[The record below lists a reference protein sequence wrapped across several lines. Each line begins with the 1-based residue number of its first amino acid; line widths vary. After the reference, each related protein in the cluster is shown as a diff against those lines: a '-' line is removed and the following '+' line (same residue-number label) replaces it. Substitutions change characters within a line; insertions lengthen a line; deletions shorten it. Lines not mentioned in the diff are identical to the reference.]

1 MPERPNS
8 DRRRDSRG
16 DSRSDSRGDFR
27 TGGRSSTPRPA
38 SGTGRP
44 PGPRPSRPAGARD
57 DDRRGDSRGG
67 DRDRAPRRDFGDRPS
82 GDRDRAPRRDFGD
95 RPSADRAPRREFG
108 DRPGGD
114 RRPSSD
120 RPSGDRDRAPR
131 RYGSDSRGDSRGGD
145 RPTGD
150 RRPGADRG
158 PRREYGDRP
167 VRRDDSRGD
176 FRGGDRDR
184 APRREFGDR
193 PTGDRAPRRDFGDR
207 DRAPRRDFGDRPS
220 GDRGPRREYGDR
232 PVRRDDRSDSR
243 GGDRDRAPRRD
254 FGDRDRAP
262 RREFG
267 DRPARRDDSGSDSRG
282 GDRDRAPRRYGAGA
296 GRPSGPRRD
305 DSRDARNRDD
315 RRSGPRREDFAPR
328 GPKNEAERRREAVRS
343 RGGGEV
349 RKDRE
354 QTPVSR
360 EAETW
365 VDEGRVED
373 EVRDAAEGAV
383 RRALAPRR
391 TVSARPKDEDELDP
405 QTKADVAKVLEPVRA
420 NRLSGRLKAAQI
432 ALERERYSEAKRI
445 AKSLTKELSG
455 VAAVHEVIGLA
466 SYRMG
471 QWRDATAALEL
482 ARSIRLH
489 IEDMPVLADCYR
501 AQRRWSDVDAVWAEL
516 KELSPSPEVMA
527 EGRMVAAGSLSD
539 RGELKDAI
547 ELMLKVAAIPRRVH
561 EYHLK
566 QWYVLGDLYD
576 KAGNVQ
582 KAREFFQRVALHDKE
597 YADVSERLASL

>member
-27 TGGRSSTPRPA
+27 TGGRSSTPRPT

-57 DDRRGDSRGG
+57 DDRRGDSRGDSRGG
-67 DRDRAPRRDFGDRPS
+67 DR
-82 GDRDRAPRRDFGD
+82 
-95 RPSADRAPRREFG
+95 DRAPRREFG

-176 FRGGDRDR
+176 
-184 APRREFGDR
+184 
-193 PTGDRAPRRDFGDR
+193 
-207 DRAPRRDFGDRPS
+207 
-220 GDRGPRREYGDR
+220 
-232 PVRRDDRSDSR
+232 SR
-243 GGDRDRAPRRD
+243 G
-254 FGDRDRAP
+254 GDRDRAP

-305 DSRDARNRDD
+305 DSRDGG

>member
-27 TGGRSSTPRPA
+27 SGGRSSTPRPA

-67 DRDRAPRRDFGDRPS
+67 DRAPRRDYGDRPSGDRDRGPRRDFGDRPSGDRGPRREFGDRPTGDSRGGDRDRAPRRYGSDARRDSGDRPSGERGPRREYGDRPPRREYGDRPVRREDSRGDRPSADRRPSGDRGPRREYGDRPTGDRGPRREYGDRPVRRDDSRSDSRGGDRDRAPRRDFGDRPS
-82 GDRDRAPRRDFGD
+82 GDRDRAPRR
-95 RPSADRAPRREFG
+95 E
-108 DRPGGD
+108 
-114 RRPSSD
+114 
-120 RPSGDRDRAPR
+120 
-131 RYGSDSRGDSRGGD
+131 
-145 RPTGD
+145 
-150 RRPGADRG
+150 
-158 PRREYGDRP
+158 
-167 VRRDDSRGD
+167 
-176 FRGGDRDR
+176 
-184 APRREFGDR
+184 
-193 PTGDRAPRRDFGDR
+193 FGDR
-207 DRAPRRDFGDRPS
+207 DRAP
-220 GDRGPRREYGDR
+220 
-232 PVRRDDRSDSR
+232 
-243 GGDRDRAPRRD
+243 
-254 FGDRDRAP
+254 
-262 RREFG
+262 
-267 DRPARRDDSGSDSRG
+267 RRDDSGSDSRG

-305 DSRDARNRDD
+305 DSRDGG

-373 EVRDAAEGAV
+373 DVRDAAEGAV

-501 AQRRWSDVDAVWAEL
+501 AQRRWNDVDAVWAEL

-597 YADVSERLASL
+597 FADVSERLASL

>member
-44 PGPRPSRPAGARD
+44 PGPRPSRPTGARD
-57 DDRRGDSRGG
+57 DDRRNDSRSDSRG
-67 DRDRAPRRDFGDRPS
+67 
-82 GDRDRAPRRDFGD
+82 
-95 RPSADRAPRREFG
+95 
-108 DRPGGD
+108 
-114 RRPSSD
+114 
-120 RPSGDRDRAPR
+120 GDRDRAPR

-158 PRREYGDRP
+158 PRRE
-167 VRRDDSRGD
+167 
-176 FRGGDRDR
+176 F
-184 APRREFGDR
+184 
-193 PTGDRAPRRDFGDR
+193 
-207 DRAPRRDFGDRPS
+207 
-220 GDRGPRREYGDR
+220 GDR

-254 FGDRDRAP
+254 YGDRPSGDRDRAP

-267 DRPARRDDSGSDSRG
+267 DRPVRRDDRSDSRG

-305 DSRDARNRDD
+305 DSRDGG

-501 AQRRWSDVDAVWAEL
+501 AQRRWNDVDAVWAEL

-597 YADVSERLASL
+597 FADVSERLASL

>member
-27 TGGRSSTPRPA
+27 NGGRSSTPRPA

-95 RPSADRAPRREFG
+95 RPSADRGPRREFG

-176 FRGGDRDR
+176 SRGGDRDR

>member
-16 DSRSDSRGDFR
+16 DSRSDSRSDFR

-57 DDRRGDSRGG
+57 DDRRGDSRGDSRGG
-67 DRDRAPRRDFGDRPS
+67 DR
-82 GDRDRAPRRDFGD
+82 
-95 RPSADRAPRREFG
+95 DRAPRREFG

-176 FRGGDRDR
+176 SRGGDRDR

-305 DSRDARNRDD
+305 DSRDGG

>member
-57 DDRRGDSRGG
+57 DDRRGDSRGDSRGG

-95 RPSADRAPRREFG
+95 RPSGDRGPRREFG
-108 DRPGGD
+108 DRPSGD
-114 RRPSSD
+114 SRG
-120 RPSGDRDRAPR
+120 GDRDRAPR
-131 RYGSDSRGDSRGGD
+131 RYGSDARRDDSRGDRPSGDRGPRREYGDRPTGDRPPRREYGDRPVRRDDSRGDRPSGDRAPRRDFGGD

-176 FRGGDRDR
+176 SRGGDRDR
-184 APRREFGDR
+184 APRRE
-193 PTGDRAPRRDFGDR
+193 
-207 DRAPRRDFGDRPS
+207 
-220 GDRGPRREYGDR
+220 
-232 PVRRDDRSDSR
+232 
-243 GGDRDRAPRRD
+243 

-305 DSRDARNRDD
+305 DSRDGG

-365 VDEGRVED
+365 VDEGRIED
-373 EVRDAAEGAV
+373 DVRDAAEGAV

-501 AQRRWSDVDAVWAEL
+501 AQRRWNDVDAVWAEL

>member
-57 DDRRGDSRGG
+57 DDRRGDSRGDSRGG

-95 RPSADRAPRREFG
+95 RPSGDRGPRREFG
-108 DRPGGD
+108 DRPSGD
-114 RRPSSD
+114 SRG
-120 RPSGDRDRAPR
+120 GDRDRAPR
-131 RYGSDSRGDSRGGD
+131 RYGSDARRDDSRGDRRPGADRGPRREFGDRPSGDRGPRREYGDRPVRRDDSRGDRPSGDRAPRRDFGGD

-176 FRGGDRDR
+176 
-184 APRREFGDR
+184 
-193 PTGDRAPRRDFGDR
+193 
-207 DRAPRRDFGDRPS
+207 
-220 GDRGPRREYGDR
+220 
-232 PVRRDDRSDSR
+232 SR

-267 DRPARRDDSGSDSRG
+267 DRDRAPRRDDSGPDSRG

-305 DSRDARNRDD
+305 DSRDGG

-365 VDEGRVED
+365 VDEGRIED
-373 EVRDAAEGAV
+373 DVRDAAEGAV

-501 AQRRWSDVDAVWAEL
+501 AQRRWNDVDAVWAEL

-597 YADVSERLASL
+597 YADVSERLASY

>member
-57 DDRRGDSRGG
+57 DDRRSDSRGDSRGGDRDRGPRRDFGDRPSGDRGPRRDFGDRPSGDRGPRREFGDRPSGDSRGG
-67 DRDRAPRRDFGDRPS
+67 DRDRAPRR
-82 GDRDRAPRRDFGD
+82 
-95 RPSADRAPRREFG
+95 
-108 DRPGGD
+108 
-114 RRPSSD
+114 
-120 RPSGDRDRAPR
+120 
-131 RYGSDSRGDSRGGD
+131 YGSD
-145 RPTGD
+145 
-150 RRPGADRG
+150 A
-158 PRREYGDRP
+158 
-167 VRRDDSRGD
+167 RRDS
-176 FRGGDRDR
+176 
-184 APRREFGDR
+184 GDR

-207 DRAPRRDFGDRPS
+207 PS
-220 GDRGPRREYGDR
+220 GDRRPGGDRGPRREYGDRPTGDRAPRREYGDR

-254 FGDRDRAP
+254 YGDRPSGDRDRAP

-267 DRPARRDDSGSDSRG
+267 DRERAPRRDDSGSDSRG

-305 DSRDARNRDD
+305 DSRDGG

-373 EVRDAAEGAV
+373 DVRDAAEGAV

-501 AQRRWSDVDAVWAEL
+501 AQRRWNDVDAVWAEL

>member
-44 PGPRPSRPAGARD
+44 PGPRPSRPAGTRD
-57 DDRRGDSRGG
+57 DDRRGDSRGDSRGG

-82 GDRDRAPRRDFGD
+82 SDRDRAPRRDFGD
-95 RPSADRAPRREFG
+95 RPSGDRGPRREFG
-108 DRPGGD
+108 DRPSGD
-114 RRPSSD
+114 SRG
-120 RPSGDRDRAPR
+120 GDRDRAPR
-131 RYGSDSRGDSRGGD
+131 RYGSDARRDDSRGDRPSGDRGPRREYGD

-150 RRPGADRG
+150 RP

-176 FRGGDRDR
+176 
-184 APRREFGDR
+184 R
-193 PTGDRAPRRDFGDR
+193 PSGDRAPRRDFGDR

-232 PVRRDDRSDSR
+232 PVRRDDSRSDSRGDSR

-254 FGDRDRAP
+254 FGDRDRGP

-267 DRPARRDDSGSDSRG
+267 DRDRAPRRDDSGPDSRG

-305 DSRDARNRDD
+305 DSRDGG

-365 VDEGRVED
+365 VDEGRIED
-373 EVRDAAEGAV
+373 DVRDAAEGAV

-501 AQRRWSDVDAVWAEL
+501 AQRRWNDVDAVWAEL

>member
-44 PGPRPSRPAGARD
+44 PGPRPSRPTGARD
-57 DDRRGDSRGG
+57 DDRRSDSRSDSRGG
-67 DRDRAPRRDFGDRPS
+67 DRG
-82 GDRDRAPRRDFGD
+82 
-95 RPSADRAPRREFG
+95 
-108 DRPGGD
+108 
-114 RRPSSD
+114 
-120 RPSGDRDRAPR
+120 GDRDRAPR

-167 VRRDDSRGD
+167 VRRDD
-176 FRGGDRDR
+176 
-184 APRREFGDR
+184 
-193 PTGDRAPRRDFGDR
+193 
-207 DRAPRRDFGDRPS
+207 
-220 GDRGPRREYGDR
+220 
-232 PVRRDDRSDSR
+232 RSDSR

-254 FGDRDRAP
+254 YGDRPSGDRDRGP

-267 DRPARRDDSGSDSRG
+267 DRPVRRDDRSDSRG

-305 DSRDARNRDD
+305 DSRDGG

-501 AQRRWSDVDAVWAEL
+501 AQRRWNDVDAVWAEL

-597 YADVSERLASL
+597 FADVSERLASL

>member
-57 DDRRGDSRGG
+57 DDRRGDSRGDSRGG

-82 GDRDRAPRRDFGD
+82 GDRGRAPRRDFGD
-95 RPSADRAPRREFG
+95 RPSGDRGPRREFG
-108 DRPGGD
+108 DRPSGD
-114 RRPSSD
+114 SRG
-120 RPSGDRDRAPR
+120 GDRDRAPR
-131 RYGSDSRGDSRGGD
+131 RYGSDARRDDSRGDRRPGADRGPRREFGDRPSGDRGPRREYGDRPVRRDDSRGDRPSGDRAPRRDFGGD

-176 FRGGDRDR
+176 
-184 APRREFGDR
+184 
-193 PTGDRAPRRDFGDR
+193 
-207 DRAPRRDFGDRPS
+207 
-220 GDRGPRREYGDR
+220 
-232 PVRRDDRSDSR
+232 SR

-267 DRPARRDDSGSDSRG
+267 DRDRAPRRDDSGPDSRG

-305 DSRDARNRDD
+305 DSRDGG

-365 VDEGRVED
+365 VDEGRIED
-373 EVRDAAEGAV
+373 DVRDAAEGAV

>member
-57 DDRRGDSRGG
+57 DDRRGDSRGDSRGG

-95 RPSADRAPRREFG
+95 RPSGDRGPRREFG
-108 DRPGGD
+108 DRPSGD
-114 RRPSSD
+114 SRG
-120 RPSGDRDRAPR
+120 GDRDRAPR
-131 RYGSDSRGDSRGGD
+131 RYGSDARRDDSRGDRRPGADRGPRREFGDRPSGDRGPRREYGDRPVRRDDSRGDRPSGDRAPRRDFGGD

-176 FRGGDRDR
+176 
-184 APRREFGDR
+184 
-193 PTGDRAPRRDFGDR
+193 
-207 DRAPRRDFGDRPS
+207 
-220 GDRGPRREYGDR
+220 
-232 PVRRDDRSDSR
+232 SR

-267 DRPARRDDSGSDSRG
+267 DRDRAPRRDDSGPDSRG

-305 DSRDARNRDD
+305 DSRDGG

-365 VDEGRVED
+365 VDEGRIED
-373 EVRDAAEGAV
+373 DVRDAAEGAV

-597 YADVSERLASL
+597 FADVSERLASL

>member
-57 DDRRGDSRGG
+57 DDRRGDSRGDSRGG

-82 GDRDRAPRRDFGD
+82 GDRG
-95 RPSADRAPRREFG
+95 PRREFG
-108 DRPGGD
+108 DRPV
-114 RRPSSD
+114 RRDDS
-120 RPSGDRDRAPR
+120 RGGDRDRAPR
-131 RYGSDSRGDSRGGD
+131 RYGSDARRDDSRGDRRPGADRGPRREFGDRPSGDRGPRREYGDRPVRRDDSRGDRPSGDRAPRRDFGGD

-176 FRGGDRDR
+176 
-184 APRREFGDR
+184 
-193 PTGDRAPRRDFGDR
+193 
-207 DRAPRRDFGDRPS
+207 
-220 GDRGPRREYGDR
+220 
-232 PVRRDDRSDSR
+232 SR

-267 DRPARRDDSGSDSRG
+267 DRDRAPRRDDSGPDSRG

-305 DSRDARNRDD
+305 DSRDGG

-365 VDEGRVED
+365 VDEGRIED
-373 EVRDAAEGAV
+373 DVRDAAEGAV

-501 AQRRWSDVDAVWAEL
+501 AQRRWNDVDAVWAEL

>member
-57 DDRRGDSRGG
+57 DDRRGDSRGDSRGG
-67 DRDRAPRRDFGDRPS
+67 DR
-82 GDRDRAPRRDFGD
+82 
-95 RPSADRAPRREFG
+95 DRAPRREFG

-176 FRGGDRDR
+176 
-184 APRREFGDR
+184 
-193 PTGDRAPRRDFGDR
+193 
-207 DRAPRRDFGDRPS
+207 
-220 GDRGPRREYGDR
+220 
-232 PVRRDDRSDSR
+232 SR
-243 GGDRDRAPRRD
+243 G
-254 FGDRDRAP
+254 GDRDRAP

-305 DSRDARNRDD
+305 DSRDGG

>member
-57 DDRRGDSRGG
+57 DDRRGDSRGDSRGG

-95 RPSADRAPRREFG
+95 RPSGDRGPRREFG
-108 DRPGGD
+108 DRPSGD
-114 RRPSSD
+114 SRG
-120 RPSGDRDRAPR
+120 GDRDRAPR
-131 RYGSDSRGDSRGGD
+131 RYGSDARRDDSRGDRPSGDRGPRREFGDRPSGDRGPRREYGDRPVRRDDSRGDRPSGDRAPRRDFGGD

-176 FRGGDRDR
+176 
-184 APRREFGDR
+184 
-193 PTGDRAPRRDFGDR
+193 
-207 DRAPRRDFGDRPS
+207 
-220 GDRGPRREYGDR
+220 
-232 PVRRDDRSDSR
+232 SR

-267 DRPARRDDSGSDSRG
+267 DRDRAPRRDDSGPDSRG

-305 DSRDARNRDD
+305 DSRDGG

-365 VDEGRVED
+365 VDEGRIED
-373 EVRDAAEGAV
+373 DVRDAAEGAV

>member
-57 DDRRGDSRGG
+57 DDRRGDSRGDSRGG

-82 GDRDRAPRRDFGD
+82 GDRGRAPRRDFGD
-95 RPSADRAPRREFG
+95 RPSGDRGPRREFG
-108 DRPGGD
+108 DRPSGD
-114 RRPSSD
+114 SRG
-120 RPSGDRDRAPR
+120 GDRDRAPR
-131 RYGSDSRGDSRGGD
+131 RYGSDARRDDSRGDRPSGDRGPRREFGDRPSGDRGPRREYGDRPVRRDDSRGDRPSGDRAPRRDFGGD
-145 RPTGD
+145 RPAGD

-176 FRGGDRDR
+176 SRGGDR
-184 APRREFGDR
+184 
-193 PTGDRAPRRDFGDR
+193 DRAPRRDFGDR
-207 DRAPRRDFGDRPS
+207 DRAPRR
-220 GDRGPRREYGDR
+220 E
-232 PVRRDDRSDSR
+232 
-243 GGDRDRAPRRD
+243 

-305 DSRDARNRDD
+305 DSRDGG

-365 VDEGRVED
+365 VDEGRIED
-373 EVRDAAEGAV
+373 DVRDAAEGAV

>member
-67 DRDRAPRRDFGDRPS
+67 DR
-82 GDRDRAPRRDFGD
+82 
-95 RPSADRAPRREFG
+95 DRAPRREFG

-176 FRGGDRDR
+176 
-184 APRREFGDR
+184 
-193 PTGDRAPRRDFGDR
+193 
-207 DRAPRRDFGDRPS
+207 
-220 GDRGPRREYGDR
+220 
-232 PVRRDDRSDSR
+232 
-243 GGDRDRAPRRD
+243 
-254 FGDRDRAP
+254 
-262 RREFG
+262 
-267 DRPARRDDSGSDSRG
+267 SRG

-305 DSRDARNRDD
+305 DSRDGG

-365 VDEGRVED
+365 VDEGRIED

-501 AQRRWSDVDAVWAEL
+501 AQRRWNDVDAVWAEL

>member
-27 TGGRSSTPRPA
+27 NGGRSSTPRPA

>member
-1 MPERPNS
+1 M
-8 DRRRDSRG
+8 
-16 DSRSDSRGDFR
+16 
-27 TGGRSSTPRPA
+27 
-38 SGTGRP
+38 
-44 PGPRPSRPAGARD
+44 
-57 DDRRGDSRGG
+57 
-67 DRDRAPRRDFGDRPS
+67 
-82 GDRDRAPRRDFGD
+82 
-95 RPSADRAPRREFG
+95 
-108 DRPGGD
+108 
-114 RRPSSD
+114 
-120 RPSGDRDRAPR
+120 
-131 RYGSDSRGDSRGGD
+131 
-145 RPTGD
+145 
-150 RRPGADRG
+150 
-158 PRREYGDRP
+158 
-167 VRRDDSRGD
+167 
-176 FRGGDRDR
+176 
-184 APRREFGDR
+184 
-193 PTGDRAPRRDFGDR
+193 
-207 DRAPRRDFGDRPS
+207 
-220 GDRGPRREYGDR
+220 
-232 PVRRDDRSDSR
+232 
-243 GGDRDRAPRRD
+243 
-254 FGDRDRAP
+254 
-262 RREFG
+262 
-267 DRPARRDDSGSDSRG
+267 
-282 GDRDRAPRRYGAGA
+282 
-296 GRPSGPRRD
+296 
-305 DSRDARNRDD
+305 
-315 RRSGPRREDFAPR
+315 
-328 GPKNEAERRREAVRS
+328 RS

-365 VDEGRVED
+365 VDEGRIED
-373 EVRDAAEGAV
+373 DVRDAAEGAV

-420 NRLSGRLKAAQI
+420 NRFSGRLKAAQI

-501 AQRRWSDVDAVWAEL
+501 AQRRWNDVDAVWAEL

>member
-57 DDRRGDSRGG
+57 DDRRGDSRGDSRGG

-95 RPSADRAPRREFG
+95 RPSGDRGPRREFG
-108 DRPGGD
+108 DRPSGD
-114 RRPSSD
+114 SRG
-120 RPSGDRDRAPR
+120 GDRDRAPR
-131 RYGSDSRGDSRGGD
+131 RYGSDARRDDSR
-145 RPTGD
+145 GD

-158 PRREYGDRP
+158 PRRE
-167 VRRDDSRGD
+167 
-176 FRGGDRDR
+176 
-184 APRREFGDR
+184 
-193 PTGDRAPRRDFGDR
+193 
-207 DRAPRRDFGDRPS
+207 FGDRPS

-232 PVRRDDRSDSR
+232 PVRRDDSRGDRPSGDRAPRRDFGGDRPTGDRRPGTDRGPRREYGDRPVRRDDSRGDSR

-267 DRPARRDDSGSDSRG
+267 DRDRAPRRDDSGPDSRG

-305 DSRDARNRDD
+305 DSRDGG

-365 VDEGRVED
+365 VDEGRIED
-373 EVRDAAEGAV
+373 DVRDAAEGAV

>member
-57 DDRRGDSRGG
+57 DDRRGDSRGDSRG
-67 DRDRAPRRDFGDRPS
+67 
-82 GDRDRAPRRDFGD
+82 
-95 RPSADRAPRREFG
+95 
-108 DRPGGD
+108 
-114 RRPSSD
+114 
-120 RPSGDRDRAPR
+120 GDRDRAPR
-131 RYGSDSRGDSRGGD
+131 RYGSDARRDDSRGDRPSGDRGPRREFGDRPNADRGPRREYGD

-150 RRPGADRG
+150 RGPRREYGDRPSGDRRPSADRGPRREYGDRPTGDRG

-167 VRRDDSRGD
+167 VRRDDSRG
-176 FRGGDRDR
+176 
-184 APRREFGDR
+184 
-193 PTGDRAPRRDFGDR
+193 
-207 DRAPRRDFGDRPS
+207 
-220 GDRGPRREYGDR
+220 
-232 PVRRDDRSDSR
+232 DSR

-305 DSRDARNRDD
+305 DSRDARNGDG

-373 EVRDAAEGAV
+373 DVRDAAEGAV

-501 AQRRWSDVDAVWAEL
+501 AQRRWNDVDAVWAEL

-597 YADVSERLASL
+597 FADVSERLASL

>member
-8 DRRRDSRG
+8 DRHRDPRG

-38 SGTGRP
+38 SGSGRP

-57 DDRRGDSRGG
+57 NDRR
-67 DRDRAPRRDFGDRPS
+67 
-82 GDRDRAPRRDFGD
+82 
-95 RPSADRAPRREFG
+95 
-108 DRPGGD
+108 
-114 RRPSSD
+114 
-120 RPSGDRDRAPR
+120 
-131 RYGSDSRGDSRGGD
+131 SDSRAES
-145 RPTGD
+145 
-150 RRPGADRG
+150 
-158 PRREYGDRP
+158 
-167 VRRDDSRGD
+167 
-176 FRGGDRDR
+176 RGGDRDR

-193 PTGDRAPRRDFGDR
+193 PSGDRG
-207 DRAPRRDFGDRPS
+207 PRRDFGDRPS
-220 GDRGPRREYGDR
+220 GDRGPRREFGDR
-232 PVRRDDRSDSR
+232 PSGDSP
-243 GGDRDRAPRRD
+243 GGDRDRAPRRYGSDARRDSGDRPGGDRGPRREYGDRPTGDRPPRRD
-254 FGDRDRAP
+254 FGDRPSADRGP
-262 RREFG
+262 RREYGDRPTGDRGPRRDFGDRPSGDRRPSADRGPRREYGDRPTGDRGPRREYG

-305 DSRDARNRDD
+305 DSRDARNRDG

-328 GPKNEAERRREAVRS
+328 GPKNEAERRREAVRL

-365 VDEGRVED
+365 VDEGRIED
-373 EVRDAAEGAV
+373 DVRDAAEGAV

-501 AQRRWSDVDAVWAEL
+501 AQRRWNDVDAVWAEL

-597 YADVSERLASL
+597 FADVSERLASL

>member
-57 DDRRGDSRGG
+57 DDRRGDSRGDSRGG

-95 RPSADRAPRREFG
+95 RPSGDRGPRREFG
-108 DRPGGD
+108 DRPSGD
-114 RRPSSD
+114 SRG
-120 RPSGDRDRAPR
+120 GDRDRAPR
-131 RYGSDSRGDSRGGD
+131 RYGSDARRDDSRGDRPSGDRGPRREYGDRPTGDRPPRREYGDRPVRRDDSRGDRPSGDRAPRRDFGGD

-167 VRRDDSRGD
+167 VRRDDSRSD
-176 FRGGDRDR
+176 SRG
-184 APRREFGDR
+184 
-193 PTGDRAPRRDFGDR
+193 
-207 DRAPRRDFGDRPS
+207 
-220 GDRGPRREYGDR
+220 
-232 PVRRDDRSDSR
+232 DSR

-267 DRPARRDDSGSDSRG
+267 DRDRAPRRDDSGPDSRG

-305 DSRDARNRDD
+305 DSRDGG

-365 VDEGRVED
+365 VDEGRIED
-373 EVRDAAEGAV
+373 DVRDAAEGAV

-482 ARSIRLH
+482 ARSIRLN

-501 AQRRWSDVDAVWAEL
+501 AQRRWNDVDAVWAEL

>member
-1 MPERPNS
+1 MSITISAADVNKLRLQTGAGMMDCKKALTESN
-8 DRRRDSRG
+8 
-16 DSRSDSRGDFR
+16 GDFEAAVDYLR
-27 TGGRSSTPRPA
+27 KKGAKVAA
-38 SGTGRP
+38 SRQ
-44 PGPRPSRPAGARD
+44 D
-57 DDRRGDSRGG
+57 
-67 DRDRAPRRDFGDRPS
+67 
-82 GDRDRAPRRDFGD
+82 
-95 RPSADRAPRREFG
+95 
-108 DRPGGD
+108 
-114 RRPSSD
+114 
-120 RPSGDRDRAPR
+120 
-131 RYGSDSRGDSRGGD
+131 
-145 RPTGD
+145 
-150 RRPGADRG
+150 
-158 PRREYGDRP
+158 
-167 VRRDDSRGD
+167 
-176 FRGGDRDR
+176 
-184 APRREFGDR
+184 
-193 PTGDRAPRRDFGDR
+193 
-207 DRAPRRDFGDRPS
+207 
-220 GDRGPRREYGDR
+220 
-232 PVRRDDRSDSR
+232 
-243 GGDRDRAPRRD
+243 
-254 FGDRDRAP
+254 
-262 RREFG
+262 
-267 DRPARRDDSGSDSRG
+267 
-282 GDRDRAPRRYGAGA
+282 
-296 GRPSGPRRD
+296 
-305 DSRDARNRDD
+305 
-315 RRSGPRREDFAPR
+315 
-328 GPKNEAERRREAVRS
+328 
-343 RGGGEV
+343 
-349 RKDRE
+349 
-354 QTPVSR
+354 
-360 EAETW
+360 
-365 VDEGRVED
+365 
-373 EVRDAAEGAV
+373 RDAAEGAV

-597 YADVSERLASL
+597 FADVSERLASL

>member
-57 DDRRGDSRGG
+57 DDRRGDSRGDSRGG
-67 DRDRAPRRDFGDRPS
+67 DR
-82 GDRDRAPRRDFGD
+82 
-95 RPSADRAPRREFG
+95 DRAPRREFG

-176 FRGGDRDR
+176 SRGGDRDR
-184 APRREFGDR
+184 APRRDFGDR

-207 DRAPRRDFGDRPS
+207 PS
-220 GDRGPRREYGDR
+220 ADRGPRREYGDR
-232 PVRRDDRSDSR
+232 PVRRDDSR
-243 GGDRDRAPRRD
+243 G
-254 FGDRDRAP
+254 
-262 RREFG
+262 
-267 DRPARRDDSGSDSRG
+267 DSRG

-305 DSRDARNRDD
+305 DSRDGG

-365 VDEGRVED
+365 VDEGRIED

-501 AQRRWSDVDAVWAEL
+501 AQRRWNDVDAVWAEL

>member
-57 DDRRGDSRGG
+57 DDRRGDSRGDSRGG
-67 DRDRAPRRDFGDRPS
+67 DRDRAPRRDFGDRPG
-82 GDRDRAPRRDFGD
+82 GDRG
-95 RPSADRAPRREFG
+95 PRREFG
-108 DRPGGD
+108 DRPVRRDDSRGD
-114 RRPSSD
+114 SRG
-120 RPSGDRDRAPR
+120 GDRDRAPR
-131 RYGSDSRGDSRGGD
+131 RYGSDARRDDSRGDRPSGDRGPRRDFGDRPGGDRGPRREYGDRPVRRDDSRGDRPSGDRAPRRDFGGD

-176 FRGGDRDR
+176 SRGGDRDR
-184 APRREFGDR
+184 APRRE
-193 PTGDRAPRRDFGDR
+193 
-207 DRAPRRDFGDRPS
+207 
-220 GDRGPRREYGDR
+220 
-232 PVRRDDRSDSR
+232 
-243 GGDRDRAPRRD
+243 

-305 DSRDARNRDD
+305 DSRDGG

-365 VDEGRVED
+365 VDEGRIED
-373 EVRDAAEGAV
+373 DVRDAAEGAV

-501 AQRRWSDVDAVWAEL
+501 AQRRWNDVDAVWAEL

-597 YADVSERLASL
+597 FADVSERLASL

>member
-57 DDRRGDSRGG
+57 DDRRGDSRGDSRGG

-95 RPSADRAPRREFG
+95 RPSGDRGPRREFG
-108 DRPGGD
+108 DRPSGD
-114 RRPSSD
+114 SRG
-120 RPSGDRDRAPR
+120 GDRDRAPR
-131 RYGSDSRGDSRGGD
+131 RYGSDARRDDSRGDRPSGDRGPRREFGDRPSGDRGPRREYGDRPVRRDDSRGDRPSGDRAPRRDFGGD

-176 FRGGDRDR
+176 SRGGDRDR

-193 PTGDRAPRRDFGDR
+193 DRAPRRD
-207 DRAPRRDFGDRPS
+207 
-220 GDRGPRREYGDR
+220 
-232 PVRRDDRSDSR
+232 
-243 GGDRDRAPRRD
+243 
-254 FGDRDRAP
+254 
-262 RREFG
+262 
-267 DRPARRDDSGSDSRG
+267 DSGPDSRG

-305 DSRDARNRDD
+305 DSRDGG

-365 VDEGRVED
+365 VDEGRIED
-373 EVRDAAEGAV
+373 DVRDAAEGAV

>member
-57 DDRRGDSRGG
+57 DDRRGDSRGDSRGG

-82 GDRDRAPRRDFGD
+82 GDRG
-95 RPSADRAPRREFG
+95 PRREFG
-108 DRPGGD
+108 DRPSGD
-114 RRPSSD
+114 SRG
-120 RPSGDRDRAPR
+120 GDRDRAPR
-131 RYGSDSRGDSRGGD
+131 RYGSDARRDDSRGDRRPGADRGPRREFGDRPSGDRGPRREYGDRPVRRDDSRGDRPSGDRAPRRDFGGD

-176 FRGGDRDR
+176 SRGGDRDR

-193 PTGDRAPRRDFGDR
+193 DRAPRRD
-207 DRAPRRDFGDRPS
+207 
-220 GDRGPRREYGDR
+220 
-232 PVRRDDRSDSR
+232 
-243 GGDRDRAPRRD
+243 
-254 FGDRDRAP
+254 
-262 RREFG
+262 
-267 DRPARRDDSGSDSRG
+267 DSGPDSRG

-305 DSRDARNRDD
+305 DSRDGG

-365 VDEGRVED
+365 VDEGRIED
-373 EVRDAAEGAV
+373 DVRDAAEGAV

>member
-57 DDRRGDSRGG
+57 DDRRGDSRGDSRGG

-95 RPSADRAPRREFG
+95 RPSGDRGPRREFG
-108 DRPGGD
+108 DRPVRRDDSRGD
-114 RRPSSD
+114 SRG
-120 RPSGDRDRAPR
+120 GDRDRAPR
-131 RYGSDSRGDSRGGD
+131 RYGSDARRDDSRGDRPSGDRGPRREFGDRPSGDRGPRREYGDRPVRRDDSRGDRPSGARAPRRDFGGD
-145 RPTGD
+145 RPSGD

-167 VRRDDSRGD
+167 VRRDDSRG
-176 FRGGDRDR
+176 
-184 APRREFGDR
+184 
-193 PTGDRAPRRDFGDR
+193 
-207 DRAPRRDFGDRPS
+207 
-220 GDRGPRREYGDR
+220 
-232 PVRRDDRSDSR
+232 DSR

-305 DSRDARNRDD
+305 DSRDGG

-328 GPKNEAERRREAVRS
+328 GPKNEADRRREAVRS

-365 VDEGRVED
+365 VDEGRIED
-373 EVRDAAEGAV
+373 DVRDAAEGAV

-501 AQRRWSDVDAVWAEL
+501 AQRRWNDVDAVWAEL

-539 RGELKDAI
+539 RGELKEAI